1 MPQQQNKGNMSFIH
15 CLMSSSLSLCTRTAT
30 LVGRSLTVKTTAGIM
45 QLPHRNIYN
54 HCYNSHNQPQ
64 LLSALQGCTTFLRG
78 KHTLKTNK
86 SVSKRFRVRGGSGHK
101 KSTLTHM
108 RSGAQHNTGY
118 RARAA
123 INKLGQSKPVS
134 NKKVERKMKQCMGV
148 L

>member
-1 MPQQQNKGNMSFIH
+1 MSFIH
-15 CLMSSSLSLCTRTAT
+15 RFMLSSSSSPSSLLLYTRTASF
-30 LVGRSLTVKTTAGIM
+30 VGRSWTAAPTSVTI
-45 QLPHRNIYN
+45 QP
-54 HCYNSHNQPQ
+54 QPQ
-64 LLSALQGCTTFLRG
+64 LLLSNNHHQTSLASLLLQGACTTFLRC

-118 RARAA
+118 RTRAA
-123 INKLGQSKPVS
+123 INKLGQSKPVA

>member
-1 MPQQQNKGNMSFIH
+1 MSFIH
-15 CLMSSSLSLCTRTAT
+15 GMMASSSLLCRRTAT
-30 LVGRSLTVKTTAGIM
+30 LVGRSWAVKPTTAAL
-45 QLPHRNIYN
+45 QNVAHTNN
-54 HCYNSHNQPQ
+54 NQ
-64 LLSALQGCTTFLRG
+64 LLDNPFLSLWQSGCTTFLRF

-118 RARAA
+118 RPRAA
-123 INKLGQSKPVS
+123 INKLGQSKSVA
-134 NKKVERKMKQCMGV
+134 NKKMERKMKLCMGV